1 MTLTLILIALVV
13 GVIIGARFGRIV
25 LLLALIGAAIFVLVN
40 LPKILDVIGKAQAIA
55 KVLGW

>member
-13 GVIIGARFGRIV
+13 GVIIGAKFGRV
-25 LLLALIGAAIFVLVN
+25 LLLLALIGAAGFALVN

-55 KVLGW
+55 KLLGW

>member
-13 GVIIGARFGRIV
+13 GVMIGAKFGRV
-25 LLLALIGAAIFVLVN
+25 LLLVVLVGAAAWVLVN
-40 LPKILDVIGKAQAIA
+40 LPKIIDVIGRAQTIL